1 MGIKLHTLTLILAL
15 GGQTL
20 PVSAWAADAAAP
32 PVINFADLKGVRSW
46 QTGGEAIVFVK
57 STADQWYKAELAET
71 CMALDT
77 KKGIN
82 FITEIDP
89 DTNEKVS
96 KVVVDRHICRVI
108 SLTKVAAPPAAK
120 P

>member
-1 MGIKLHTLTLILAL
+1 MAIKLHTLAL
-15 GGQTL
+15 VVTL
-20 PVSAWAADAAAP
+20 PISAWAADQ

-46 QTGGEAIVFVK
+46 QADGEAVVFVK
-57 STADQWYKAELAET
+57 STSDQWYRAELAET
-71 CMALDT
+71 CMSLDT

-82 FITEIDP
+82 FITEMDP
-89 DTNEKVS
+89 DTNQKVS

-120 P
+120 PKP